1 MGKRPPRSER
11 LVTSRSSRRPPL
23 AWSEARSSWGSRW
36 AWGAMTPD
44 PSVGRPRGA
53 AETLLKPVQTN
64 ELGRTVISAATGK
77 ADCHAFK
84 PLSRSSYPIT
94 QRGRDNGRMAAA
106 SNVVIEAMGDSTDV
120 ALAAGGDR
128 QAFERLYRTHST
140 RVFSLCARMSGSRT
154 RGEELTQDVFVRTWE
169 KLPQFR
175 GDSAFSTWLHRLAV
189 NVVLNARKSEGK
201 RASRTDQGD
210 VDDERWDEAA
220 RAPMYIERMDLA
232 QAISK
237 LPAGARKVFVLHDVE
252 GYKHEEI
259 AEMMGITSGG
269 SKAQLHRARLLL
281 REALER

>member
-1 MGKRPPRSER
+1 MTALSG
-11 LVTSRSSRRPPL
+11 
-23 AWSEARSSWGSRW
+23 ARE
-36 AWGAMTPD
+36 
-44 PSVGRPRGA
+44 GA
-53 AETLLKPVQTN
+53 AETHPKPVQTN
-64 ELGRTVISAATGK
+64 ERGRTVISAATGK
-77 ADCHAFK
+77 ADCLAFK
-84 PLSRSSYPIT
+84 PLNRSSYPIT
-94 QRGRDNGRMAAA
+94 QQGRDNDRMAAA
-106 SNVVIEAMGDSTDV
+106 SNVAREAMGDSTDV

-140 RVFSLCARMSGSRT
+140 RVFSLCARMSGSRA

-175 GDSAFSTWLHRLAV
+175 GESAFSTWLHRLAV

-201 RASRTDQGD
+201 QASRTDQGD
-210 VDDERWDEAA
+210 VDDERWDELA

-269 SKAQLHRARLLL
+269 SKAQLHRARFLL